1 MVTLITITAAE
12 ADAIA
17 HRLSNVGAT
26 DLSEPL
32 FERLLA
38 QSNTPAPLNDDE
50 ALQMARD
57 YPAYWKTLPGHW
69 NAIDTYR
76 VNRLFPVDDPSG
88 QLLHSR
94 KKLLVPGC
102 RTGGKT
108 VYQDI
113 KEAHRTLGAWLA
125 EHPEHK
131 A

>member
-1 MVTLITITAAE
+1 MSGITLHPLQVE
-12 ADAIA
+12 RIA
-17 HRLSNVGAT
+17 KRLSDTGSSE
-26 DLSEPL
+26 LSEEL
-32 FERLLA
+32 FIMLLDYNNA
-38 QSNTPAPLNDDE
+38 PSPLNDDE
-50 ALQMARD
+50 AEQMAQD
-57 YPAYWKTLPGHW
+57 FPAYWKKLPEHW
-69 NAIDTYR
+69 TAIDTYR

-131 A
+131 R

>member
-1 MVTLITITAAE
+1 MSHRDEVKLYR
-12 ADAIA
+12 DANGDKLVGTKFYY
-17 HRLSNVGAT
+17 LSANGE
-26 DLSEPL
+26 LLPHSEKIKH
-32 FERLLA
+32 
-38 QSNTPAPLNDDE
+38 DDE